1 MVDVKIVKLSPSNNK
16 IKSKEDVLIADL
28 TRFYND
34 DMNYVKTLISTVLKR
49 NKKQDKIE
57 YASETSKQ
65 QLQDFIKGK
74 TGGKGVTGPSQVSL
88 RVLDWFVTNY
98 TKKNDT
104 GYYVQTG
111 EDRYKYIFVHRDYKA
126 QLDSY
131 SKRLFDPFCRR
142 SRIILVDPFGNRLK
156 TTVAQLNFFRW
167 VLENKVIEFIQDNQ
181 EKIEKD
187 MKVNQSG
194 IYNYDKKKG
203 GADKK
208 RKPRQELSVSATKKV
223 TKHDVKITVTFD

>member
-1 MVDVKIVKLSPSNNK
+1 MVEVKIVKLSPGNNK
-16 IKSKEDVLIADL
+16 IKSREDVLISDL
-28 TRFYND
+28 TVFYNE
-34 DMNYVKTLISTVLKR
+34 DMNYVRTLISTVLKR
-49 NKKQDKIE
+49 SKKQDKIK

-74 TGGKGVTGPSQVSL
+74 TAEKTAPPQVSL

-98 TKKNDT
+98 TKKHDT

-111 EDRYKYIFVHRDYKA
+111 PDHFKYIFVHRDYKA

-131 SKRLFDPFCRR
+131 SKKLFDPFCRR
-142 SRIILVDPFGNRLK
+142 SRIIVVDPFGNELK

-167 VLENKVIEFIQDNQ
+167 VIDNKVIEYIQENQ
-181 EKIEKD
+181 KKIEED

-194 IYNYDKKKG
+194 IYNYSKKS
-203 GADKK
+203 DNKK

-223 TKHDVKITVTFD
+223 TKHDVKIVVTFD

>member
-1 MVDVKIVKLSPSNNK
+1 MVGVKILKLTPKNNR
-16 IKSKEDVLIADL
+16 IKSKEDVLIKDL
-28 TRFYND
+28 VNFYNK

-49 NKKQDKIE
+49 NKKQDKII
-57 YASETSKQ
+57 YASETSEH

-74 TGGKGVTGPSQVSL
+74 TGICEGVVHNQVSL
-88 RVLDWFVTNY
+88 RVLDWFVTNF

-111 EDRYKYIFVHRDYKA
+111 EDHYKYFFVHRDYKA

-167 VLENKVIEFIQDNQ
+167 VLENKVINYIQENL
-181 EKIEKD
+181 EKIEND

-194 IYNYDKKKG
+194 IYNYNKSDK
-203 GADKK
+203 DLKK
-208 RKPRQELSVSATKKV
+208 RKPRKELSVSATRKV
-223 TKHDVKITVTFD
+223 TKHDVKIVIRFD